1 MKRRALTLLAITAIT
16 LTAFTFTDGILKKLE
31 LSEKEAQEAIF
42 GNFTSGN
49 LYFPSTRAI
58 KNYALGK
65 REEAVIE
72 LGTYIRNYVQS
83 PEFAQQYQ
91 QARLEAKP
99 QGPAGGEEL
108 IKARIAEVEEDI
120 KRAEEDLKKTTGD
133 MRKLYELSLSQLKQE
148 LKALKD
154 PKDPRHKDYL
164 ENIEGANEGN
174 QDQYKM
180 DAVEWEK
187 NYPPTVKQLVKLRLQ
202 QFLTLTQDI
211 DFNAKLIEKNGKK
224 VFADPNLEAKDALW
238 KRCFRAGPE
247 AMKAARKFAQDW
259 MASIK

>member
-1 MKRRALTLLAITAIT
+1 MKRRALTLMAISAIT
-16 LTAFTFTDGILKKLE
+16 LTAFAFTDGILKKLE
-31 LSEKEAQEAIF
+31 LSEKEAQKAIF
-42 GNFTSGN
+42 GNFTEGN
-49 LYFPSTRAI
+49 LYFPSTKAI

-65 REEAVIE
+65 REEAVLE

-83 PEFAQQYQ
+83 PEFTQQYQ
-91 QARLEAKP
+91 EARLANKP
-99 QGPAGGEEL
+99 QGPAEGEDL
-108 IKARIAEVEEDI
+108 IKNRITEVEEEI
-120 KRAEEDLKKTTGD
+120 KRAEEDLKKQTGD

-164 ENIEGANEGN
+164 ENLGGSESDNEN
-174 QDQYKM
+174 YQEQLADF
-180 DAVEWEK
+180 EK

-202 QFLTLTQDI
+202 QFLDLTQNI
-211 DFNAKLIEKNGKK
+211 DFNAKLIDKNGKK
-224 VFADPNLEAKDALW
+224 IFADPTLEAKDALW

-247 AMKAARKFAQDW
+247 SIKAARRFAQEW